1 MRLPPAM
8 PVFLLS
14 LVALPNLA
22 GAQTFSAGPYVGLS
36 AGGLLLSST
45 DGSVGSV
52 DTNVDFQPGFDLAAQ
67 LGYRFSFLRA
77 ELEVEYG
84 QASVDSFT
92 AGSTKVDGS
101 GNVGILRGTIGG
113 YLDLTIIP
121 IIKPYVGGGVGIAS
135 VDGETAVVDGTLV
148 GVENSTDLTAHGEVG
163 FTWTLFPIVDLVPA
177 YRFIWIDN
185 GNDRIDDT
193 TAHVIKL
200 GTRLEF

>member
-1 MRLPPAM
+1 MRLPPVL
-8 PVFLLS
+8 PVLALS
-14 LVALPNLA
+14 LIALPDVA
-22 GAQTFSAGPYVGLS
+22 GAQTFSAGPYVGFS

-45 DGSVGSV
+45 DGSAGSV
-52 DTNVDFQPGFDLAAQ
+52 DTNVDFAPGFDLAAQ

-92 AGSTKVDGS
+92 AGATKVDGN
-101 GNVGILRGTIGG
+101 GDVGILRGTIGG

-121 IIKPYVGGGVGIAS
+121 IIKPYAGGGVGVAN
-135 VDGETAVVDGTLV
+135 VDGETAVVDGTVV
-148 GVENSTDLTAHGEVG
+148 GVENSTDLTAHGEIG

-185 GNDRIDDT
+185 GDDRIDDT
-193 TAHVIKL
+193 TAHVFKL
-200 GTRLEF
+200 GTRFEF

>member
-1 MRLPPAM
+1 MNRSSVLLATLTCLATLCGPA
-8 PVFLLS
+8 
-14 LVALPNLA
+14 A
-22 GAQTFSAGPYVGLS
+22 AQTFSAGPYVGLS

-45 DGSVGSV
+45 DGSVGAT
-52 DTNVDFQPGFDLAAQ
+52 DTKVEFKPGFDFAAQ

-84 QASVDSFT
+84 QASVDSFR
-92 AGSTKVDGS
+92 AGSTKVDGD
-101 GNVGILRGTIGG
+101 GNVGILRGTVGG

-121 IIKPYVGGGVGIAS
+121 IIKPYVGGGVGVAS

-148 GVENSTDLTAHGEVG
+148 GVENSTDLTAHGELG

-177 YRFIWIDN
+177 YRFVWIDN

-193 TAHVIKL
+193 TAHVFKL
-200 GTRLEF
+200 GTRFEF